1 MAWKGGLLAKFNK
14 PLENATIE
22 ILSIDREVI
31 YQQYMDAKTNDT
43 LSIELP
49 KNKPGKY
56 IIEIISPQG
65 ILEGE
70 FYPHPRLD
78 KIYPCLPTNSNYL
91 PTALYHFDFSFEH
104 AV

>member
-22 ILSIDREVI
+22 ILSIE
-31 YQQYMDAKTNDT
+31 QNMDAKTNDT

-56 IIEIISPQG
+56 IIEIISPQD

-70 FYPHPRLD
+70 FYIH
-78 KIYPCLPTNSNYL
+78 N
-91 PTALYHFDFSFEH
+91 
-104 AV
+104 

>member
-1 MAWKGGLLAKFNK
+1 MERWLVSKINE

-31 YQQYMDAKTNDT
+31 YQQNMDAKTNDT

-56 IIEIISPQG
+56 IIEIILASVHLMRG
-65 ILEGE
+65 K
-70 FYPHPRLD
+70 Y
-78 KIYPCLPTNSNYL
+78 
-91 PTALYHFDFSFEH
+91 
-104 AV
+104 

>member
-31 YQQYMDAKTNDT
+31 YQQNMDAKTNDT

-49 KNKPGKY
+49 KINQEN
-56 IIEIISPQG
+56 I
-65 ILEGE
+65 
-70 FYPHPRLD
+70 
-78 KIYPCLPTNSNYL
+78 
-91 PTALYHFDFSFEH
+91 
-104 AV
+104 